1 MDIKELFEEGELSW
15 IYLCIYIGDIKW
27 KQLRMDG
34 YFIEVLLQKDEF
46 SVVLTSNVKLLS
58 IIINESMK
66 WVYFV

>member
-1 MDIKELFEEGELSW
+1 
-15 IYLCIYIGDIKW
+15 
-27 KQLRMDG
+27 MDG

-66 WVYFV
+66 

>member
-1 MDIKELFEEGELSW
+1 
-15 IYLCIYIGDIKW
+15 
-27 KQLRMDG
+27 
-34 YFIEVLLQKDEF
+34 LLQKDEF